1 MNSSMNSSTNSYS
14 SGSPLRIK
22 IVKDATKQTESKLNS
37 LYPDTDLLSRELEYD
52 LNILPEHK
60 QSIIASQS
68 VPNLT
73 RISKLPTTSF
83 THVGTND
90 HVDEV
95 DDIDD
100 MNNDILDHDVVPID
114 DGLDIASFEK
124 ETIGNE
130 TYYLDYSK
138 GIIYDLQYKII
149 GNIDDYGEI
158 NII

>member
-22 IVKDATKQTESKLNS
+22 IVKDVSKQTESKLNS
-37 LYPDTDLLSRELEYD
+37 MYPDTDLLSRELEYD
-52 LNILPEHK
+52 LNILPEYK
-60 QSIIASQS
+60 QSIISVHH

-83 THVGTND
+83 TRVVTDD
-90 HVDEV
+90 HIDDE

-100 MNNDILDHDVVPID
+100 ATEYISDNDVVPID
-114 DGLDIASFEK
+114 DALDIASFEK
-124 ETIGNE
+124 ETIGNK

-158 NII
+158 NIV